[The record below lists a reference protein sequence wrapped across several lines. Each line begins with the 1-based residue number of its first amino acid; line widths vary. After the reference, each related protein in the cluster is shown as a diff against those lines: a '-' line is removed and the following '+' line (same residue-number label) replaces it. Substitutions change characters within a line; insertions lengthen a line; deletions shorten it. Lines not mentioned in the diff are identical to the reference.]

1 MKLTKSHQLSLA
13 KTILYGEMLH
23 RTRGD
28 PVDTEQFGSDQ
39 KVIKYS
45 WWKAAV
51 AANTKLRCIRN
62 DSRPA
67 YLWTRAYITV
77 KIQSSVLL
85 HHTIGLYFA
94 AALVLGHQK
103 LKDEQ
108 NK

>member
-1 MKLTKSHQLSLA
+1 MKWSDEAHKEPSALSSQDHIVWR
-13 KTILYGEMLH
+13 KLH

-28 PVDTEQFGSDQ
+28 PVDTEKFGSDQ

-67 YLWTRAYITV
+67 YLWTSTYITV
-77 KIQSSVLL
+77 KI
-85 HHTIGLYFA
+85 
-94 AALVLGHQK
+94 
-103 LKDEQ
+103 
-108 NK
+108 